1 MSEVNVSV
9 KQRLVGAVV
18 LVSLGVIFLPMLLD
32 GEGPFDV
39 VKREKFIP
47 EQPQVRQ
54 VFDVKKAEL
63 SRLASK
69 PPAKSPVKPITKPVA
84 KSSSTTSQA
93 AAISEQNSEPFSV
106 AIVDRISE
114 EALKK
119 SSLSNKQPGSKETK
133 AADVDQDV
141 APAIKTGKQDQ
152 KDKKIAILSKPAK
165 VIQTLK
171 NNNEKTVKAWAV
183 QLGSFK
189 TKPNAFKLRDRLRG
203 KGFPSYVES
212 VKTKKGESYRVR
224 VGPENLLT
232 GAENLKLK
240 LSKAENLK
248 GIIVRH

>member
-119 SSLSNKQPGSKETK
+119 SSLSNTK
-133 AADVDQDV
+133 AADLDQDV